1 MKRPFTIAAVV
12 SLLLL
17 LPLAGGAG
25 LVWWQRGEAAKKWP
39 SLADEPPLAL
49 QAPLL
54 PEDEL
59 AWKLLLEAI
68 ERYDADR
75 DSAQEQLSGIG
86 MPPNSS
92 VWAHQ
97 QVSLAR
103 IKQAMTRP
111 GLRTPYREDF
121 EDAVPDILPL
131 MQIGRNQVLRGWESA
146 EAGLLLEAVDDML
159 LADTFGSRLS
169 DGSEDLI
176 IVMTGIA
183 LMQIALEEL
192 EELIAL
198 VGLEE
203 REFFARA
210 LDGLQVNRPLSTSAT
225 ARGVTRDC
233 MMFEA
238 TYRELGERPELLLS
252 EMSTDAQVTPSPIQ
266 SRIIAFRYDADATI
280 AQHRRVCRAAV
291 RRMASMPYEQEGT
304 YAPPI
309 QPSGF
314 YNDVGSIMLNIAAPD
329 FTRFA
334 DQERTTSVHRSGL
347 VVLLAAR
354 LHTTDHGTPP
364 ATLEALVP
372 EYLPSVPLDPFTGK
386 PMSLT
391 GTRLVTGAVDVQG
404 VPLSW
409 ELMR

>member
-1 MKRPFTIAAVV
+1 MKRPLTIAAVF

-39 SLADEPPLAL
+39 TLADEPPLAL
-49 QAPLL
+49 KPALL

-59 AWKLLLEAI
+59 AWKLILEAI
-68 ERYDADR
+68 ERYDADS
-75 DSAQEQLSGIG
+75 DEAQDQLSGIG
-86 MPPNSS
+86 MPPNAS

-97 QVSLAR
+97 QVPLAR

-111 GLRTPYREDF
+111 GLRTPYRERF
-121 EDAVPDILPL
+121 EDAVPDVLPL

-159 LADTFGSRLS
+159 LADTFGSRLI

-176 IVMTGIA
+176 IVMIGIA
-183 LMQIALEEL
+183 LTEIALEEL
-192 EELIAL
+192 EELIA
-198 VGLEE
+198 VVSLEE
-203 REFFARA
+203 RAVFARA
-210 LDGLQVNRPLSTSAT
+210 LAGLRANRPQSTSAT

-233 MMFEA
+233 IMFEA

-252 EMSTDAQVTPSPIQ
+252 EMSMDGQVTPHPIQ

-291 RRMASMPYEQEGT
+291 RRMASMPYEQEET

-314 YNDVGSIMLNIAAPD
+314 YNDVGSIMLNIVAPD

-334 DQERTTSVHRSGL
+334 EQERTTSVHRSGL
-347 VVLLAAR
+347 AVLLAVR
-354 LHTTDHGTPP
+354 LHVADHGTLPV
-364 ATLEALVP
+364 TLEALVP
-372 EYLPSVPLDPFTGK
+372 EYLPSVPVDPFTGK
-386 PMSLT
+386 PMALT
-391 GTRLVTGAVDVQG
+391 GTRLTTGATDPQG

-409 ELMR
+409 ELAR